1 MSDVLGPRLAREL
14 RTITAMI
21 DIYCRANHVQ
31 PPQTGLC
38 SDCRELLDY
47 AGKRLAYCPFQEG
60 KPTCGNCRVHC
71 YSPRF
76 REQIRK
82 VMRFAGPR
90 MLWSHPLM
98 ALRHLIDGRRK
109 ATEYPKNTS
118 GPANLP
124 NTNRKKP

>member
-1 MSDVLGPRLAREL
+1 
-14 RTITAMI
+14 MI
-21 DIYCRANHVQ
+21 NIYCRAHHGR
-31 PPQTGLC
+31 PPQAGLC

-47 AGKRLAYCPFQEG
+47 AGKRLDNCPFQEG

-76 REQIRK
+76 REQIRT

-109 ATEYPKNTS
+109 AMEYSRNT
-118 GPANLP
+118 PTLTNLP
-124 NTNRKKP
+124 NKDKKKQ